1 MKSVVKVMD
10 IIKYNWKKMVEFQ
23 MLYKLFS
30 IIVFPPVLI
39 FVFNISMKI
48 EGYRYITAANAYK
61 YITSPVTNIVLL
73 MVILCLTFFT
83 LLEISANI
91 YMIDQSYQRN
101 RTNMSDVLKFAL
113 KNAIRVFNVKNIL
126 MAVILSMITIYTNVG
141 LAYGYLGTITIP
153 SFITSYIL
161 VNKRIRLDL
170 TIITVFSIFMLLRW
184 MYAFHYFTLEKCSFN
199 EACKKSTALN
209 KGRKTRD
216 CAHIFLLQFF
226 FSLIFAIF
234 SLIVVLIMVEIY
246 RLIDT
251 AAIFEHILLA
261 VVVIVVTILAVL
273 AIAIMVPL
281 VYTCISVLFYR
292 HKMEN
297 REKICHTEKSVY
309 RYDEKK
315 EKRIKH
321 IEFCIVSI
329 AMAVCVIYFY
339 AGTAGKIRLNVAYMD
354 TPEITAHRGASKKY
368 PENTMSAFYGAEKQN
383 ADWIELDVQQTKDGR
398 IIVMHD
404 SNLKRTTG
412 LNKSIWTM
420 TYKEIEELDCGSW
433 FSDDFEGEKIPLL
446 SEVIEFAKENNLKLN
461 IEIKP
466 TGHEKNFEKNVVDIV
481 NEYRFKN
488 QCVVTS
494 QVYSTVKKVKKYDDT
509 INTVYVMGIAYG
521 DVTKLKAADAF
532 SIKSY
537 YVTDDLVSA
546 IHADGKKIYVWTV
559 NREAD
564 IQKMMGLS
572 VDNVITDNVPLAKK
586 CIYKRK
592 TSNII
597 LKFVD
602 RLLKTDKKKKR
613 RLER

>member
-10 IIKYNWKKMVEFQ
+10 IIKYNWRKMVEFQ
-23 MLYKLFS
+23 MLYKLLS
-30 IIVFPPVLI
+30 IVVFPPVLI

-48 EGYRYITAANAYK
+48 EGYKYITAANAYK
-61 YITSPVTNIVLL
+61 YITSPVTIIMLL
-73 MVILCLTFFT
+73 MIILCLTFFT
-83 LLEISANI
+83 MMEISANI
-91 YMIDQSYQRN
+91 FMIDQSYQRN

-113 KNAIRVFNVKNIL
+113 RNAIRVFNMKNIL

-141 LAYGYLGTITIP
+141 LAYGYLGTISIP
-153 SFITSYIL
+153 SFITSYIM
-161 VNKRIRLDL
+161 VNSKIKMYL
-170 TIITVFSIFMLLRW
+170 TIITVCSVYLLIRW
-184 MYAFHYFTLEKCSFN
+184 MYAFHYFTLENCNFN

-209 KGRKTRD
+209 NGRKTKD
-216 CAHIFLLQFF
+216 CIQIFILQIFF
-226 FSLIFAIF
+226 TLIFAIV
-234 SLIVVLIMVEIY
+234 SLILVLILVEIY
-246 RLIDT
+246 QLIDT

-261 VVVIVVTILAVL
+261 VIVITVTILAVL

-297 REKICHTEKSVY
+297 RERIHHTEKSVY
-309 RYDEKK
+309 RYDLEKQK
-315 EKRIKH
+315 KIKH
-321 IEFCIVSI
+321 IEFCVVSI

-339 AGTAGKIRLNVAYMD
+339 AGTSGKIRLNVAYVD

-368 PENTMSAFYGAEKQN
+368 PENTMSAFVGAEKQN
-383 ADWIELDVQQTKDGR
+383 ADWIELDVQQTKDGQ

-412 LNKSIWTM
+412 LNKSIWKM
-420 TYKEIEELDCGSW
+420 TYEEIEELDCGSW
-433 FSDDFEGEKIPLL
+433 FSKEFEGEKVPLL
-446 SEVIEFAKENNLKLN
+446 SEVIEFAKENDLKLN

-466 TGHEKNFEKNVVDIV
+466 TGHEKKFEESVVDMV
-481 NEYRFKN
+481 NEYNFKN

-494 QVYSTVKKVKKYDDT
+494 QSYSSVKKVKKYDET
-509 INTVYVMGIAYG
+509 IKTVYVMGIAYG

-559 NREAD
+559 NREVD
-564 IQKMMGLS
+564 IQRMMGYS

-592 TSNII
+592 TSNLT

-602 RLLKTDKKKKR
+602 MLLKMNKKKS
-613 RLER
+613 